1 MAPSSPFRRLSLAIL
16 PVVLLLLP
24 VLRAHAQEA
33 PVPHTQVISA
43 NPFGLLL
50 ELFNAEYER
59 TVLGSSTAGVGGS
72 FASPGD
78 ESYVNADVFY
88 RLYPSGRPLDGFA
101 LGVKAGVTSF
111 SNEGSFA
118 GVGFDVNYSWLLGQG
133 ENLYV
138 GVGFGLKRL
147 YGVGDA
153 DIGINYIPTFR
164 IVNVGLAF

>member
-1 MAPSSPFRRLSLAIL
+1 MMALTKVLRRS
-16 PVVLLLLP
+16 VLLLLLCALP
-24 VLRAHAQEA
+24 VLAAHAQDD
-33 PVPHTQVISA
+33 PVPHDQVVSA

-59 TVLGSSTAGVGGS
+59 NVLGTSTAGIGGS

-78 ESYVNADVFY
+78 DSYVNADVFY
-88 RLYPSGRPLDGFA
+88 RLYPSGRPFDGFS

-118 GVGFDVNYSWLLGQG
+118 GVGFDVNYSWLLGAS

-138 GVGFGLKRL
+138 GLGFGLKRL

-153 DIGINYIPTFR
+153 DIGLNYIPTFR
-164 IVNVGLAF
+164 IINVGLAF